1 MPQVGR
7 GGYLDQEAIL
17 ARVLGQIRPEDLYGN
32 LAVVLAV
39 GGEEDGGHA
48 TLAQLTFDGIAL
60 RERGLESFQEVGQMW
75 REMGWR

>member
-1 MPQVGR
+1 
-7 GGYLDQEAIL
+7 
-17 ARVLGQIRPEDLYGN
+17 
-32 LAVVLAV
+32 VLAV

-60 RERGLESFQEVGQMW
+60 RERGLESFQEVGHPGKMW